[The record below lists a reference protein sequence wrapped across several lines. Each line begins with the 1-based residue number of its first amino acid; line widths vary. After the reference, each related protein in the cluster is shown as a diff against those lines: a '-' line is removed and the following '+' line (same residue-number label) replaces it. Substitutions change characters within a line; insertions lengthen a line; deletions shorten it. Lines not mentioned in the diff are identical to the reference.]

1 MSIKNEGGVVTI
13 DGDDL
18 KKLQAEGREYLES
31 VRPPEGTPALSEERT
46 PYAVICREHGQQ
58 FLTSDEYNRQL
69 CRPDS
74 LWTCPK
80 CGEASNW
87 DDDNYEAS
95 FGDPP
100 DDWDPNKG

>member
-1 MSIKNEGGVVTI
+1 MSIKTEEGVVTI

-31 VRPPEGTPALSEERT
+31 VRPPEGTPALSAERT

-80 CGEASNW
+80 CGEASHW

-95 FGDPP
+95 F
-100 DDWDPNKG
+100 DDGPEPTEG